1 MRYLGGVVDY
11 GKKFEERFK
20 LDWINT
26 FPNGTITR
34 LYDVTTGYKS
44 MSTICDFICYNYPYQ
59 FFIECKAHKGA
70 SLPFTVLTQYD
81 KMIKELNKPGV
92 QVGVMLWLYEKDKVL
107 YIPISII
114 QCLKQHGE
122 KSVGL
127 RHLTGQYNIIDIP
140 AKKLIHFMKCD
151 FSCLM
156 NL

>member
-1 MRYLGGVVDY
+1 MFYLGGVVDY

-26 FPNGTITR
+26 FPSGTITR

-92 QVGVMLWLYEKDKVL
+92 QVGVVLWLYEKDKVL
-107 YIPISII
+107 YVPISII
-114 QCLKQHGE
+114 QCLKQQGE